1 MKVEDWMTE
10 HVSFVDPCTEL
21 SRAETIMDLENIEQ
35 VPIVDDNRVV
45 GMLTKNDIDQFRSR
59 FGTGNNENRLVPA
72 KFAMSENVISVHP
85 DDLIQEV
92 CGLFH
97 NARIDAA
104 PVVDDENQLVGIIT
118 KVDIY
123 EAFMS
128 LLGIDDRGNTVSRSV
143 PDLEKGLENIR
154 KITRSDRVKC
164 LMIYGDSGSEYVLE
178 YRKSNEDVDPGSE
191 EKRCS

>member
-10 HVSFVDPCTEL
+10 HVSFVDPGTEL

-104 PVVDDENQLVGIIT
+104 PVVDDENKLVGIIT

-178 YRKSNEDVDPGSE
+178 YRKSNEDVEPGSE